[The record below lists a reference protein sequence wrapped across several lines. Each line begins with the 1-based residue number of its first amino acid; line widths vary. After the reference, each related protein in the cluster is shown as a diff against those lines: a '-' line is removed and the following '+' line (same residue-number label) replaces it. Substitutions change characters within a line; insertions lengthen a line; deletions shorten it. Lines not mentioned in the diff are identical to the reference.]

1 MVFTDHPVE
10 MGAPISDHAFKCP
23 IAVELR
29 YARSNSTAGYEGYV
43 QEVYEVLFARQN
55 SRETVSKAEHIATP
69 T

>member
-1 MVFTDHPVE
+1 

-43 QEVYEVLFARQN
+43 QG
-55 SRETVSKAEHIATP
+55 I
-69 T
+69 